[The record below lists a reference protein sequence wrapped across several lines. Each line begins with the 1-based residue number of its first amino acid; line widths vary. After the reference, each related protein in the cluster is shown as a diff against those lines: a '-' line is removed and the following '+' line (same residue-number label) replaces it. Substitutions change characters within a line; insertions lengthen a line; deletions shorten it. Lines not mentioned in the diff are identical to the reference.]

1 VIVIRYLLYGLAV
14 VATGY
19 RVSSLWHSPN
29 TEHVSL
35 NITWPKFVAKQTVGI
50 DHDRPGIIEVDGV
63 PFRFFGSKS
72 SLNVSISVWDPA
84 AIVYVSAGTDGA
96 SGVVDVDDDG
106 NAVVDDVS
114 ELGATGSDDRVL
126 TPEDSGYQDAQSGKI
141 LAMVLSHG
149 AMKRVEGDAV
159 ISGPGQVRIDLV
171 DNDNR
176 LTSRI
181 IDLQ

>member
-1 VIVIRYLLYGLAV
+1 MG
-14 VATGY
+14 
-19 RVSSLWHSPN
+19 
-29 TEHVSL
+29 
-35 NITWPKFVAKQTVGI
+35 GI
-50 DHDRPGIIEVDGV
+50 DGLRTVELRTTRLLITDQDSGRSIDV
-63 PFRFFGSKS
+63 GSQS
-72 SLNVSISVWDPA
+72 NSQVQLSVWDPV

-106 NAVVDDVS
+106 NTVVDDVS